1 MKDEPELNT
10 ELTVQPNVLNMTFCN
25 FVEIIFENYEKSLQ
39 SYQVN
44 GYSFFPVAVE
54 PGRWSLEKRMNYNLL
69 DAVSMHMIHVFPKSW
84 AAILLMF
91 DNAGM
96 LNIRTEHTRSKIW
109 DRAYLGQQLYTSILS
124 PEKSLRDEY
133 NIPENTLMCG
143 IMEDM
148 PKLPSYT

>member
-1 MKDEPELNT
+1 MSTD
-10 ELTVQPNVLNMTFCN
+10 LTVQPNVLNMTFRN
-25 FVEIIFENYEKSLQ
+25 FVEIIFENHEKSLQ

-44 GYSFFPVAVE
+44 GYSFFAVAVE
-54 PGRWSLEKRMNYNLL
+54 PGTWSPEKRMNYNLQ
-69 DAVSMHMIHVFPKSW
+69 DAVSRHTIQVFPKSW
-84 AAILLMF
+84 AAILLTF

-96 LNIRTEHTRSKIW
+96 WNIRSEIW

-133 NIPENTLMCG
+133 NIPENTLLCG
-143 IMEDM
+143 IVEGM